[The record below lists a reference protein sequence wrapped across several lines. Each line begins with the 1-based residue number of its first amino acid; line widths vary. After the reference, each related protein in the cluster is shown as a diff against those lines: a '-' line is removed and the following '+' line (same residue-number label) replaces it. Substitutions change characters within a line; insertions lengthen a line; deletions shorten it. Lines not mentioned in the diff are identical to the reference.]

1 MSDIPVGIK
10 QEAPSPSE
18 SGTSIPGINTIGS
31 SGDPNVPNVDATLR
45 AEENAL
51 GIPNSTVQNSEP
63 AVPGSKPAETSSTQ
77 PTQPTQGTEDTQV
90 IDSSD
95 RAQAGVIEGKIISQL
110 QAIPTN

>member
-1 MSDIPVGIK
+1 MSDQPDIIN
-10 QEAPSPSE
+10 QSPPRPE
-18 SGTSIPGINTIGS
+18 GGTSIPGINTIGS
-31 SGDPNVPNVDATLR
+31 SGDPNVPKVDANVSEVDATLSAEVR
-45 AEENAL
+45 AF
-51 GIPNSTVQNSEP
+51 GISNNTVS
-63 AVPGSKPAETSSTQ
+63 GSNPAETPSTQ